1 MFLRIMLPSG
11 RSLSYPSPRLATDK
25 FGNAMVVFKD
35 NAAGKWVDCRHG
47 HGAYGGLWTENIVQA
62 ISRDLLAAAMQRLEA
77 AGYPIVLHVHDE
89 IVAEAPIEFGS
100 LEEFQRLIT
109 TLPDWAA
116 GLPIAAKVRNGER
129 FSKSEK
135 PAPTPQTDYHDEI
148 NAGLKREGIEPINWE
163 ALSARCPDSGGPEI
177 THQRPFVSVEPKVEH
192 DPPVEI
198 SKNSNDSEDLD
209 TTEASPKI
217 NGASANNYP
226 HGERRAGR
234 RLATYLYRDHLKGN
248 HTRVEKWRSSTAT
261 RTQYPQFFWSGGRW
275 VSQKPKNWTKVP
287 YRLPELLEALAK
299 DPGTDV
305 FVPEGEKDADTIA
318 ALGLIAT
325 TNSEGA
331 TPLKAKIG
339 KWAPELSRWF
349 HGVRRLFIL
358 ADNDE
363 VGRAFAQEKARTL
376 AGIVGNICIVLFPDV
391 PEGEDVT
398 WWLKHQHTKE
408 ELIAR
413 CESAP
418 PWQSAGVLESV
429 RASDVKMEAIDWLWP
444 GRFALGKLGILAGLP
459 DEGKSSLLCYIAGR
473 LTNAELEWPN
483 GEGYPPRRG
492 SVILLTSEDA
502 PADTL
507 VPRLAAANADLNR
520 IEIVQMVHDRDVKD
534 GRERQRMFSMANDLG
549 LLRHKIEELGD
560 VIAIEIDPVT
570 AYLGTGKDGVDS
582 FRDTDVRAVLGPLV
596 HLASEHR
603 IAIIAIM
610 HFNKKIDVTNA
621 LLRISNSLAFGGVAR
636 HVFAITK
643 DETNA
648 RRLMAR
654 AKNNIASEANN
665 KTLAFHFETRQV
677 GKDWRDG
684 RPIEAPFIVF
694 DPGYVDVTATEALLA
709 VNQNKSPGVLDDAKE
724 FLRDIL
730 VAGGGHAPKID
741 IEDAAEAE
749 KITAITLRR
758 AKKALKI
765 RAEKERSPTGKWY
778 WVLPDETLN

>member
-1 MFLRIMLPSG
+1 
-11 RSLSYPSPRLATDK
+11 LATDK

-35 NAAGKWVDCRHG
+35 NAAGKWVDCRYG
-47 HGAYGGLWTENIVQA
+47 QGAYGGLWTENIVQA
-62 ISRDLLAAAMQRLEA
+62 ISRDLLATAMQRLEA
-77 AGYPIVLHVHDE
+77 AGYHIVLHVHDE

-100 LEEFQRLIT
+100 IEEFQRLIT

-129 FSKSEK
+129 FSKSVK
-135 PAPTPQTDYHDEI
+135 PAPAPTPQTDYHDEI

-177 THQRPFVSVEPKVEH
+177 THHGPFVSVEPEAKH
-192 DPPVEI
+192 YSAVEI
-198 SKNSNDSEDLD
+198 SENSNDSEDLNTAD
-209 TTEASPKI
+209 ATSKT
-217 NGASANNYP
+217 NGAGAQHANNYP

-248 HTRVEKWRSSTAT
+248 HTRVEKRRSSTAA
-261 RTQYPQFFWSGGRW
+261 RAQYPQFFWSDGRW

-349 HGVRRLFIL
+349 HGVRRLFVL
-358 ADNDE
+358 ADNDD
-363 VGRAFAQEKARTL
+363 VGRAFAQEKARAL
-376 AGIVGNICIVLFPDV
+376 AGIVANICIVLFPDV

-413 CESAP
+413 CETAP
-418 PWQSAGVLESV
+418 PWQSAGMLESV

-459 DEGKSSLLCYIAGR
+459 DEGKSSLLCYVAGR

-483 GEGYPPRRG
+483 GEGCPPRRG

-507 VPRLAAANADLNR
+507 VPRLAAADANLNR
-520 IEIVQMVHDRDVKD
+520 VEIVQMVHDCDVKD

-549 LLRHKIEELGD
+549 LLRQKIEELGD

-596 HLASEHR
+596 HLASEQR

-636 HVFAITK
+636 HIFAITK

-665 KTLAFHFETRQV
+665 KTLAFHFEVRQV
-677 GKDWRDG
+677 GNDWRDG

-694 DPGYVDVTATEALLA
+694 EDGYVDITATEALSA
-709 VNQNKSPGVLDDAKE
+709 VNENKAPGALDDAKE
-724 FLRDIL
+724 FLRDML
-730 VAGGGHAPKID
+730 VAGNGRALKTD
-741 IEDAAEAE
+741 IEEAAEAE
-749 KITAITLRR
+749 KIKVASLRR

-765 RAEKERSPTGKWY
+765 RAEKDRAAPEGKWY
-778 WVLPDETLN
+778 WVLPDDPDAI